1 MINTEQIPAGYWKD
15 ADGRLVHET
24 LIKPIDR
31 TRDQLVRE
39 LVAKAKGE
47 AMALA
52 KFKAAAFA
60 DIAAFVELSAE
71 QYGVKLGGT
80 KGNIS
85 LVSYDGAFKVV
96 RQVQDAIV
104 FDERLQV
111 AKKLID
117 NCIQRWAEGGNV
129 NIRALVNDAFQV
141 NREGRINTSRV
152 LGLRR
157 LDIVD
162 DEWARAMQAISDSV
176 RTSGSSTYVRCY
188 ERVGNSDQYTPIS
201 LDVAAV

>member
-1 MINTEQIPAGYWKD
+1 MSNNTAIPAGYWKD
-15 ADGRLVHET
+15 SEGRLVHET
-24 LIKPIDR
+24 LVKPIDR

-47 AMALA
+47 AIALA

-71 QYGVKLGGT
+71 MYGVKMGGT
-80 KGNIS
+80 KGNIT
-85 LVSYDGAFKVV
+85 LTSYDGAYKVV
-96 RQVQDAIV
+96 RQVQDTIV

-117 NCIQRWAEGGNV
+117 DCIQRWAEGSNV
-129 NIRALVNDAFQV
+129 NIRALVHDAFQV
-141 NREGRINTSRV
+141 SKEGRINTGRV

-157 LDIVD
+157 LDID
-162 DEWARAMQAISDSV
+162 DEQWKRAMQAIGDSV
-176 RTSGSSTYVRCY
+176 RTNGSSTYVRCY
-188 ERVGNSDQYTPIS
+188 ERIGESDQYRPIS
-201 LDVAAV
+201 LDMATV

>member
-1 MINTEQIPAGYWKD
+1 MKENIPAGFWQD
-15 ADGRLVHET
+15 AEGRLVPEQ
-24 LIKPIDR
+24 LVKPIDR

-39 LVAKAKGE
+39 LVARAE
-47 AMALA
+47 AQALALA

-71 QYGVKLGGT
+71 QYGVKMGGT
-80 KGNIS
+80 KGNIT
-85 LVSYDGAFKVV
+85 LVSFDGAYKVV
-96 RQVQDAIV
+96 RQVQDTIV

-117 NCIQRWAEGGNV
+117 ECIQRWAEGSNA

-141 NREGRINTSRV
+141 SKEGRINTGRV

-157 LDIVD
+157 LDIED
-162 DEWARAMQAISDSV
+162 DRWKLAMQAIGDSV

-188 ERVGNSDQYTPIS
+188 KRVGDTDRYEPIS
-201 LDVAAV
+201 LDVASV